1 MCMPKKIDKKSGS
14 ISYNRFEYQITQAL
28 NLAISLYD
36 KYNYLIILEHYDDIT
51 LFENNNN
58 IKDIHHYQVKTKNV
72 QYTKFEKILKEGFL
86 DNLIGHL
93 NDNNINDVKEISLII
108 NCRIIIDKKKYEI
121 DTIIKPD
128 TTNNILSKIKDHY
141 KDNDNIDFLEKTM
154 NLIISD
160 ISLQNHIELRK
171 ARIREFVSHKYQNA
185 GYDALNSVVLRLETL
200 FTKMQSDESLTND
213 SKFEDV
219 KKKKGFSKDD
229 FNDIIKN
236 AIKISIPEFH
246 KIEEY
251 AKFEEKEI
259 DDYKLSYIDIQSG
272 ISLKK
277 DIYNFSLQLVE
288 NYIQGNELN
297 DLDDIIKY
305 SKQCKECILNNND
318 NLILKSYDNT
328 KYIEMLCIILLCNKY
343 TKELQ

>member
-1 MCMPKKIDKKSGS
+1 MPKKIDKKSGS

-141 KDNDNIDFLEKTM
+141 KNNDNIDFLEKTM

-160 ISLQNHIELRK
+160 ISLQNHIELIE
-171 ARIREFVSHKYQNA
+171 ARIREFVSEKYKNA
-185 GYDALNSVVLRLETL
+185 GHDALNSVVLRLENL
-200 FTKMQSDESLTND
+200 FTKMQSNESLTD
-213 SKFEDV
+213 ESKIEDI
-219 KKKKGFSKDD
+219 KKSKGFSKEQ
-229 FNDIIKN
+229 FNNIMRMS
-236 AIKISIPEFH
+236 IKISAPAFSEIEKYVKFNENEIPQYKISYVDILETEYWNSDYNI
-246 KIEEY
+246 KILELIEEFI
-251 AKFEEKEI
+251 KNNEFNKKEET
-259 DDYKLSYIDIQSG
+259 
-272 ISLKK
+272 
-277 DIYNFSLQLVE
+277 
-288 NYIQGNELN
+288 
-297 DLDDIIKY
+297 IIEY
-305 SKQCKECILNNND
+305 SKKCKTYISNNEYYLDSKDDNKHIELICMILM
-318 NLILKSYDNT
+318 Y
-328 KYIEMLCIILLCNKY
+328 NKHI
-343 TKELQ
+343 KGI

>member
-1 MCMPKKIDKKSGS
+1 MPKKIDKKSGS

-36 KYNYLIILEHYDDIT
+36 EYNYLIILEYYDDIT
-51 LFENNNN
+51 LFENNDD
-58 IKDIHHYQVKTKNV
+58 IKDVHYYQVKTRDVKCIN
-72 QYTKFEKILKEGFL
+72 FETILENGFL

-108 NCRIIIDKKKYEI
+108 NCRIKIDNKKYEI

-128 TTNNILSKIKDHY
+128 ATNNILSKIKEHY
-141 KDNDNIDFLEKTM
+141 KDNNNIAFLEKTM

-160 ISLQNHIELRK
+160 ISLQNHIELIE
-171 ARIREFVSHKYQNA
+171 ARIREFVSKKYKNA
-185 GYDALNSVVLRLETL
+185 GHDALNSVVLRLVNF
-200 FTKMQSDESLTND
+200 FTKMQSNESLTDD

-251 AKFEEKEI
+251 AKFEKNEI
-259 DDYKLSYIDIQSG
+259 DD
-272 ISLKK
+272 
-277 DIYNFSLQLVE
+277 
-288 NYIQGNELN
+288 
-297 DLDDIIKY
+297 
-305 SKQCKECILNNND
+305 
-318 NLILKSYDNT
+318 T
-328 KYIEMLCIILLCNKY
+328 KYVK
-343 TKELQ
+343 

>member
-1 MCMPKKIDKKSGS
+1 MPKKIDKKSGS

-128 TTNNILSKIKDHY
+128 TTNNILSKI
-141 KDNDNIDFLEKTM
+141 E
-154 NLIISD
+154 D
-160 ISLQNHIELRK
+160 I
-171 ARIREFVSHKYQNA
+171 
-185 GYDALNSVVLRLETL
+185 
-200 FTKMQSDESLTND
+200 
-213 SKFEDV
+213 
-219 KKKKGFSKDD
+219 KKSKGFSKEQ
-229 FNDIIKN
+229 FNNIMRMS
-236 AIKISIPEFH
+236 IKISAPAFSEIEKYVKFNKNEIPQYKISYVDILETEYWNSDYNI
-246 KIEEY
+246 KILELIEEFI
-251 AKFEEKEI
+251 KNNEFNKKEET
-259 DDYKLSYIDIQSG
+259 
-272 ISLKK
+272 
-277 DIYNFSLQLVE
+277 
-288 NYIQGNELN
+288 
-297 DLDDIIKY
+297 IIEY
-305 SKQCKECILNNND
+305 SKKCKTYISNNEYYLDSKDDNKHIELICMILM
-318 NLILKSYDNT
+318 Y
-328 KYIEMLCIILLCNKY
+328 NKHI
-343 TKELQ
+343 KGI